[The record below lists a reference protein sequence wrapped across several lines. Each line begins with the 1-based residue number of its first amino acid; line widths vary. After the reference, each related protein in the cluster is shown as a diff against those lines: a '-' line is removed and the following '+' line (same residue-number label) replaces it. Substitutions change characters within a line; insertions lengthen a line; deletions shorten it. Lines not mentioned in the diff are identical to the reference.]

1 MVNAAAS
8 VAPAATTPGL
18 VIAATASGTG
28 KTTIATGLMRALSR
42 SRRVAPFKVGPD
54 YIDPGYHGLA
64 AGRPGRNLD
73 SFMCGA
79 ELIGP
84 LYAHGS
90 ADADIAVVE
99 GVMGLFD
106 GRIGVDPFR
115 AEGSTAEIASLL
127 GLPVILV
134 VDARHMSQSA
144 AAIVHGFATMDESIH
159 IAGVIVNQVGSPRHA
174 DIIQRAIE
182 AIGVPVL
189 GTIPRVTDIEVPSR
203 HLGLVTAAEN
213 DDDVDAIIESMAD
226 LVTEYIDFEA
236 LSQLARPAKSTRPW
250 DPQQALAKA
259 GLASPTRCTVG
270 ITAGPAFTFT
280 YAEHRELLQ
289 AAGATVVE
297 FDPLSESV
305 PDIDGLIIP
314 GGFPEEHAADLSV
327 RDEVREAIH
336 KLADDGAVI
345 HGECAGLLWLLDSI
359 GTHPMCG
366 VIPGSA
372 SMARLSLGY
381 RDAVALTDSALAAT
395 GQRVRG
401 HEFHKTA
408 LDQGVVGKAQAA
420 GWRPAWGWHDWQG
433 KPVAEGFVSESG
445 RIHASYLHVHPAGS
459 PSVVSNF
466 VSACAG

>member
-1 MVNAAAS
+1 MVGTAETGAGN
-8 VAPAATTPGL
+8 ATTPGL

-42 SRRVAPFKVGPD
+42 TRRVAPFKVGPD

-73 SFMCGA
+73 SFMCGPDMIA
-79 ELIGP
+79 P

-106 GRIGVDPFR
+106 GRIGHDPFR

-144 AAIVHGFATMDESIH
+144 AAIVHGFATMDDSIH

-174 DIIQRAIE
+174 DIIERAIE
-182 AIGVPVL
+182 AVGVPVL
-189 GTIPRVTDIEVPSR
+189 GTIPRVADIEVPSR

-213 DDDVDAIIESMAD
+213 YDDVDAIIESMAD
-226 LVTEYIDFEA
+226 LVTRYIDFEA
-236 LSQLARPAKSTRPW
+236 LSSLARPARSTTVWNPRE
-250 DPQQALAKA
+250 ALA
-259 GLASPTRCTVG
+259 GSGFLDPLPCTVG

-280 YAEHRELLQ
+280 YAEHKELLE

-297 FDPLSESV
+297 FDPLSEDV
-305 PDIDGLIIP
+305 PDVDGLIIP
-314 GGFPEEHAADLSV
+314 GGFPEEHAADLSSRESV
-327 RDEVREAIH
+327 RQEILRLATEGAAIH
-336 KLADDGAVI
+336 A
-345 HGECAGLLWLLDSI
+345 ECAGLLWLLDGI
-359 GTHPMCG
+359 GGHSMCG
-366 VIPGSA
+366 VIPGTA

-381 RDAVALTDSALAAT
+381 REAVALGDSALATT

-408 LDQGVVGKAQAA
+408 LDAGTVGKATEA
-420 GWRPAWGWHDWQG
+420 GWKPAWGWHDWQG
-433 KPVAEGFVSESG
+433 RPVTEGFVSSDG
-445 RIHASYLHVHPAGS
+445 RVHASYLHVHPAGN

-466 VSACAG
+466 VKACAG